1 MEISVIVCNYN
12 NSQFLSRCI
21 RSAINQSF
29 NKNEYEVVVVDDCST
44 DDSIG
49 ILTRFSDKIT
59 IIQNENNMGL
69 AESCNKAVALAESK
83 FCFFLDADDYIGKNV
98 LSIQHDFVSHNKDY
112 MDAVSCDYLEVDTR
126 ENVLRRRNGESYP
139 IRCGTMYYTDHL
151 LRLGPYDKSVPREDI
166 DFRERFL
173 KSGKYIYNVP
183 IPYYRYTQHNSS
195 ITKNNVGE
203 GMINEKTKY

>member
-1 MEISVIVCNYN
+1 VEISVVIANYN
-12 NSQFLSRCI
+12 NSCFLSRSI
-21 RSAINQSF
+21 RSSINQSF
-29 NKNEYEVVVVDDCST
+29 NNSEYEIIVVDDCST
-44 DDSIG
+44 DDSISV
-49 ILTRFSDKIT
+49 LNRFSDKIK
-59 IIQNENNMGL
+59 IIQNEKNIGL
-69 AESCNKAVALAESK
+69 SESCNKAVTLAESK

-98 LSIQHDFVSHNKDY
+98 LSVQHDFLSYNKDY
-112 MDAVSCDYLEVDTR
+112 IDAVSCDYLEVDIR

-139 IRCGTMYYTDHL
+139 IRCGIMYYTDHL
-151 LRLGPYDKSVPREDI
+151 LRLGPYNKSVPREDI

-203 GMINEKTKY
+203 GMINEKIRG